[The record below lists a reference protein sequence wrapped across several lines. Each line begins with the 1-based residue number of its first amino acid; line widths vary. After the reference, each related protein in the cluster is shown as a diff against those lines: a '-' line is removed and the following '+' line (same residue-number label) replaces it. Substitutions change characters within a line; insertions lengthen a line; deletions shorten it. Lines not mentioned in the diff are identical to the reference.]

1 MHEAGLRE
9 RHFDA
14 GVFRLELPQKDL
26 GECFPGS
33 GEKTSRMY
41 HFEVGYD
48 PDGPYGLVVL
58 RCI

>member
-1 MHEAGLRE
+1 L
-9 RHFDA
+9 
-14 GVFRLELPQKDL
+14 
-26 GECFPGS
+26 

-48 PDGPYGLVVL
+48 PDGPSGLVVL